1 MSKKQKDKE
10 AKRILEDMVAG
21 KPFKLSK
28 NTQQGKPKHIYQLH
42 IRDKA
47 NTARE
52 VKGTTPATLL
62 DYLKQGSSGD
72 KGAVFPAVAATGVSG
87 SMLSNAIDAQR
98 KNRKRKKRGE
108 S

>member
-21 KPFKLSK
+21 KPFNLSK
-28 NTQQGKPKHIYQLH
+28 HTQKGKPKHIYQLH

-47 NTARE
+47 NTAKE
-52 VKGTTPATLL
+52 VKGTTPAKLL
-62 DYLKQGSSGD
+62 DYLKQYSGD
-72 KGAVFPAVAATGVSG
+72 SGAVFPAVAATGVSG
-87 SMLSNAIDAQR
+87 SMLSNAMDAQR
-98 KNRKRKKRGE
+98 KNRKRKKKGG